1 MSDPDSPA
9 AGSPAPTP
17 ITPAAGATPNPADTP
32 FGAGLG
38 EAIRQACGGQ
48 LSDIHWFRADWQ
60 RGGALTGYAAFTD
73 DAGEHPAVV
82 KLPVPPR
89 EMRCLRRLQPDQHDL
104 DEIAPRLYASG
115 DELGHYDFAWLV
127 MERLPHGPLDSSWR
141 GAEWELAADALGR
154 FYAAMNQHEVD
165 QPVRDED
172 WPAIWRKA
180 RANIRERGV
189 VEAQRWNIAL
199 KALQKKS
206 KKLLKFWDGRDTSR
220 WCHGDVHLANFMSR
234 REAPDGPVLLFDYA
248 ETRAGH
254 WVKDAVYLEH
264 LFWARPERL
273 NGTDIVKIISQKRKA
288 YGLKLESHW
297 PRLADVRRA
306 MLAGS
311 APAYL
316 HNEGSPAHV
325 HAALGVLE
333 QTLGRL

>member
-1 MSDPDSPA
+1 MTGPDSPA
-9 AGSPAPTP
+9 AGQPAPLP
-17 ITPAAGATPNPADTP
+17 GAAGGARFNPADSP

-38 EAIRQACGGQ
+38 EALRKACAGQ
-48 LSDIHWFRADWQ
+48 LSEIHWFRADWQ
-60 RGGALTGYAAFTD
+60 RGGALTGYADFTD
-73 DAGEHPAVV
+73 DAGRHPVVV

-89 EMRCLRRLQPDQHDL
+89 EMHCLRRLKPDQHDL

-115 DELGHYDFAWLV
+115 DELGHYDFAWVV
-127 MERLPHGPLDSSWR
+127 MERLAHGPIDASWN
-141 GAEWELAADALGR
+141 GAEWELAADTLGR
-154 FYAAMNQHEVD
+154 FYAAMSRH
-165 QPVRDED
+165 PVRGED
-172 WPAIWRKA
+172 WPAIWRQA

-189 VEAQRWNIAL
+189 AEEQRWNKAL

-206 KKLLKFWDGRDTSR
+206 KKLLKFWDNRDTSH

-234 REAPDGPVLLFDYA
+234 QPAPRGPVLLFDYA
-248 ETRAGH
+248 EARAGH

-273 NGTDIVKIISQKRKA
+273 NGVDIVKLISQKRKA

-306 MLAGS
+306 MLAAS

-316 HNEGSPAHV
+316 HNAGNPAHV

-333 QTLGRL
+333 QTLDRL